1 MGFAASTSHINR
13 KAGKMMDNEEQLEVL
28 QSEIARLKA
37 CLAAYEEGIA
47 VEDAD
52 NKTAYMF
59 MSNRGLR
66 YAFYSY
72 NIHNPTNWSY
82 YEEDGICFIPE
93 DARLYPLPKQKEKSE

>member
-1 MGFAASTSHINR
+1 
-13 KAGKMMDNEEQLEVL
+13 MDNEEQLEVL